1 MKRLSVKNVY
11 EASEKEHE
19 QRQEER
25 IYMRMIAR
33 FYINGGDSINDLIR
47 DFEDPEYHSKVV
59 DQHRQKYFNLKKR
72 GELDHLLKL
81 AASNF

>member
-1 MKRLSVKNVY
+1 MSKLSLTKIY

-19 QRQEER
+19 ERQEER
-25 IYMRMIAR
+25 IYMRMIAKL
-33 FYINGGDSINDLIR
+33 YINGGDSMNDLIR

-81 AASNF
+81 VASNF

>member
-1 MKRLSVKNVY
+1 MSKLSLIKIY
-11 EASEKEHE
+11 EVSEKEHE

-25 IYMRMIAR
+25 IYMRMIAK
-33 FYINGGDSINDLIR
+33 FYINGGDSISDLIR
-47 DFEDPEYHSKVV
+47 DFEDPDYHSKIV
-59 DQHRQKYFNLKKR
+59 DQHREKYFNLKKR